1 MIKKMIYI
9 LAIAALTLCGCKTD
23 GAEINPSAD
32 SGALCEVYFVD
43 NARQT
48 IKSEIVRLEADTQEE
63 HVFEAFI
70 KMKDTVKKI
79 HRSIFSLYSDGES
92 PTILRKALL

>member
-23 GAEINPSAD
+23 GAEINPSAE

-43 NARQT
+43 NAGQT
-48 IKSEIVRLEADTQEE
+48 IKSEIVGYAGTAGIRGFYKNEG
-63 HVFEAFI
+63 
-70 KMKDTVKKI
+70 
-79 HRSIFSLYSDGES
+79 YG
-92 PTILRKALL
+92 